1 MPPIRNVSFV
11 PTQTDPNKV
20 EVEPS
25 DPLTALGI
33 IFFAVAVIFSL
44 VGFGVTY
51 YLEGKNTDLRNNI
64 QAVEANLKNVPLDE
78 MLSFYSKTQ
87 NINSVLKEHVY
98 VTTVLSLL
106 ENAVESN
113 VYFKKFEFSFREGA
127 GYDLS
132 ISGIAPDTRSVVR
145 QIDALK
151 DQKYAKVFKIV
162 ELKNV
167 TKDKF
172 ENITFDIKI
181 VVIPTI
187 KNEAFDFIPVDQ
199 VSGASSTEVVVAT
212 TSTKSVVV
220 PVSTT
225 TPSSSMPLI
234 KNPL

>member
-33 IFFAVAVIFSL
+33 IFFAVAVIFSI

-151 DQKYAKVFKIV
+151 DQKYAKVFKTV

-199 VSGASSTEVVVAT
+199 MTRASSTEVVIAT
-212 TSTKSVVV
+212 TSTKAVVV

>member
-20 EVEPS
+20 EAEPS

-145 QIDALK
+145 QIDVLK
-151 DQKYAKVFKIV
+151 DQKYAKVFKTV

-167 TKDKF
+167 TKDKL

-187 KNEAFDFIPVDQ
+187 KNEAFDFIPADKITI
-199 VSGASSTEVVVAT
+199 ASSTEGVIAT
-212 TSTKSVVV
+212 TSTKAVVV

-225 TPSSSMPLI
+225 TPSSSIPLI